1 MDPPPEGV
9 VDVPHAPEGLVPVA
23 HLQVHLR
30 ARDMK
35 LLTFFCK
42 EFDVKFESAAA
53 KGTPQNLA
61 NPRDTNRPRVTP
73 QNLVIPKDRHFDD

>member
-1 MDPPPEGV
+1 MDPPPDGV

-35 LLTFFCK
+35 LRTFFCK
-42 EFDVKFESAAA
+42 EFDVKFESAVA
-53 KGTPQNLA
+53 KGTPLA
-61 NPRDTNRPRVTP
+61 NPIDTHRPRVTP
-73 QNLVIPKDRHFDD
+73 QNLVNPIERDTF

>member
-35 LLTFFCK
+35 LRTFFCK
-42 EFDVKFESAAA
+42 EFDVKFESAVA
-53 KGTPQNLA
+53 KGTPQILD
-61 NPRDTNRPRVTP
+61 NPIERE
-73 QNLVIPKDRHFDD
+73 RHILMINMQVRTLI

>member
-9 VDVPHAPEGLVPVA
+9 VDVPHAPESLVPVA

-30 ARDMK
+30 GRDMK

-42 EFDVKFESAAA
+42 EFDVKFESAVAA
-53 KGTPQNLA
+53 LA
-61 NPRDTNRPRVTP
+61 AHYQPRELPTSYVSSQPNG
-73 QNLVIPKDRHFDD
+73 QRHFDD